1 LDVNDVQARQRIV
14 ARLLVGV
21 RDDAYNSGYLA
32 ARLLQFTS
40 RDFSEESR
48 QLVREMLLRGLVET
62 QMNARGEIILLAG
75 VADLKS
81 ELPRLKQF
89 IDEHEGKLK
98 QQHEENLAEW
108 ARTVE
113 KMPER
118 RQARFAD
125 SLLEQYWQSSLVWD
139 ALRARARMGVKE
151 DIARCIELVEPHPD

>member
-1 LDVNDVQARQRIV
+1 
-14 ARLLVGV
+14 
-21 RDDAYNSGYLA
+21 
-32 ARLLQFTS
+32 
-40 RDFSEESR
+40 
-48 QLVREMLLRGLVET
+48 MLLRGLVET